1 MSAAERLGAPAA
13 VLAAGLLVCL
23 PLFVHSALPFGSDLG
38 YASQAAHGFTEA
50 LREGVVYPRWLD
62 TCNRGYGAP
71 AFVFYPPLMFYATA
85 AAAAL
90 TPDVVQA
97 LRLVLIL
104 VAIGAGF
111 SFYLVARPR
120 LGATA
125 AAAGAIVYVAA
136 PAHVLDLYD
145 RFAFA
150 QFAAFLWFPPL
161 LAALFRLLEGP
172 SRRAWFVLATAGAG
186 LIVTHLVTAFM
197 AGIALAPCVVILA
210 ARGGRWRRLLPVA
223 GAAALA
229 VLVTA
234 VYLVPIVAQRHLVHM
249 DWVVEAPYGNWR
261 RNFVYRD
268 EVALGFMA
276 APIKPHVALAAT
288 TQAVLSL
295 VAIVL
300 AGLRCLPRP
309 TRAWTALVALA
320 VWTLLLQVSLSA
332 PVWSLVPELG
342 TIQFPWRFAVFQSLA
357 MASLVAG
364 ALAPL
369 PPHPA
374 GHAASGGLLASAAA
388 VLRNRPGLVLG
399 LLAVAS
405 IPALT
410 ASARFFGIREYI
422 FDDARSRQPA
432 YRGKVMFEYIPQG
445 VAGWQDLEQ
454 VTAEPEPEQRAALAG
469 PGRLE
474 VLSWTTHARRL
485 RVSTESANAVRLRTF
500 HYPAWQARVGEREV
514 APRPYGPLRVLE
526 IPVPAG
532 SHEVEVRFSPTP
544 DRRLGALLSGLGLV
558 TMAGLAAMAGRRRGP
573 T

>member
-1 MSAAERLGAPAA
+1 MSSPARLAAPAA

-23 PLFVHSALPFGSDLG
+23 PLFLHSALPFGSDLG
-38 YASQAAHGFTEA
+38 YAAQAAHGFTEA

-62 TCNRGYGAP
+62 SCNRGYGAP
-71 AFVFYPPLMFYATA
+71 AFVFYPPLMFYAVA
-85 AAAAL
+85 AAATF

-97 LRLVLIL
+97 LRLVLVL
-104 VAIGAGF
+104 VAVGAGF
-111 SFYLVARPR
+111 SFYLSARPR
-120 LGATA
+120 LGDLA

-172 SRRAWFVLATAGAG
+172 SRRAWLLLASAGAG
-186 LIVTHLVTAFM
+186 LILTHLVTAYM
-197 AGIALAPCVVILA
+197 VGVALAPCVVILA

-223 GAAALA
+223 GAAAWAL
-229 VLVTA
+229 LVTA
-234 VYLVPIVAQRHLVHM
+234 IYLVPIVAERSLVHM

-288 TQAVLSL
+288 SQAVLSL
-295 VAIVL
+295 VAIVV

-309 TRAWTALVALA
+309 TREWTAVVALA
-320 VWTLLLQVSLSA
+320 AWTFVLQVSLST

-357 MASLVAG
+357 MAALVAA

-369 PPHPA
+369 PSLPPA
-374 GHAASGGLLASAAA
+374 AASSDGPLARAAA
-388 VLRNRPGLVLG
+388 ALRQRPGLVLG
-399 LLAVAS
+399 LLAVAA
-405 IPALT
+405 IPAVT
-410 ASARFFGIREYI
+410 ASIRFFGNREYI
-422 FDDARSRQPA
+422 FDDAMSRQPV

-454 VTAEPEPEQRAALAG
+454 VTAEPEQRAVLAG

-474 VLSWTTHARRL
+474 LVSWTTHARRL
-485 RVSTESANAVRLRTF
+485 RVTTEAANAVRLRTF
-500 HYPAWQARVGEREV
+500 YYPAWQARVSGRPV
-514 APRPYGPLRVLE
+514 APRPYGALHVLE
-526 IPVPAG
+526 IPVSAG
-532 SHEVEVRFSPTP
+532 THEVEVRFAPTP